1 MEARY
6 GLTGKERKALV
17 KAVSEITET
26 PAKYLGM
33 PSMAYQIGRY
43 QISKDGTLTGVD
55 GEGIIEELK
64 ERGFVPEGTQE
75 ATEQTPSEETQEA
88 PSEETTET
96 TEQATETPSAE
107 TFPGGDD
114 LSDFTIS
121 IPRDLLSDDKLEN
134 LKTLIGAK
142 EDLIKHAFGV
152 EEISVDDDGKITFSR
167 FRGTLGADEA
177 KAYTNFVSKL
187 VEMARNQQ
195 RVTAKPGEVE
205 NPRYAFR
212 CFLLRLGFI
221 GSEYKTDRKI
231 LLRNLSGSSAFK
243 AGTRKGEEE

>member
-1 MEARY
+1 MDVKY
-6 GLTGKERKALV
+6 GVTGKERKALV
-17 KAVSEITET
+17 KAVSELTET

-43 QISKDGTLTGVD
+43 QVNKEGTLTVMVEGD
-55 GEGIIEELK
+55 GIIEDLR
-64 ERGFVPEGTQE
+64 ERGFIPEGTE
-75 ATEQTPSEETQEA
+75 EDAETSE
-88 PSEETTET
+88 EETTEGDAEDEPETEAPAEET
-96 TEQATETPSAE
+96 T
-107 TFPGGDD
+107 D
-114 LSDFTIS
+114 LTIS
-121 IPRDLLSDDKLEN
+121 IPRDSLPGDKLEN
-134 LKTLIGAK
+134 LKSLIEAK
-142 EDLIKHAFGV
+142 ADLIKQALSV
-152 EEISVDDDGKITFSR
+152 EELPVDEDDETITFPW
-167 FRGTLGADEA
+167 FHGTIGADEA
-177 KAYTNFVSKL
+177 KAYTDFISKL
-187 VEMARNQQ
+187 TEMAKNQQ

>member
-6 GLTGKERKALV
+6 GVTGKERKALV
-17 KAVSEITET
+17 KAVEAITET

-55 GEGIIEELK
+55 GDGIIEELK

-75 ATEQTPSEETQEA
+75 ATEQT

-142 EDLIKHAFGV
+142 EDLIKQAFGV

-177 KAYTNFVSKL
+177 KAYMNFVSKL
-187 VEMARNQQ
+187 GEMARNQQ
-195 RVTAKPGEVE
+195 RVTAKPSEVE

-231 LLRNLSGSSAFK
+231 LLRNLPGSSAFK

>member
-1 MEARY
+1 MDVKY

-43 QISKDGTLTGVD
+43 QISKDGTLIVMMEGD
-55 GEGIIEELK
+55 GIIEDLR
-64 ERGFVPEGTQE
+64 ERGFIPEGTEEE
-75 ATEQTPSEETQEA
+75 AETSE
-88 PSEETTET
+88 EETTEDDA
-96 TEQATETPSAE
+96 EDEPETETPAE
-107 TFPGGDD
+107 ETTD
-114 LSDFTIS
+114 LTIS
-121 IPRDLLSDDKLEN
+121 IPRDSLPEDKLEN
-134 LKTLIGAK
+134 LKSLIEAK
-142 EDLIKHAFGV
+142 ADLIKQALSV
-152 EEISVDDDGKITFSR
+152 EELPIEEDDEKITFDWFHGSI
-167 FRGTLGADEA
+167 GADEA
-177 KAYTNFVSKL
+177 KAYTDFISKL
-187 VEMARNQQ
+187 TDMAKNQQ
-195 RVTAKPGEVE
+195 RVTAKAVEVE

>member
-6 GLTGKERKALV
+6 GLKGKERKALV
-17 KAVSEITET
+17 NAVSEITGD
-26 PAKYLGM
+26 PAKYLGA

-43 QISKDGTLTGVD
+43 QIDREGTLTGVD
-55 GEGIIEELK
+55 GDGIIEDLK
-64 ERGFVPEGTQE
+64 ERGFIPEGLE
-75 ATEQTPSEETQEA
+75 EPTEEVEETI
-88 PSEETTET
+88 EET
-96 TEQATETPSAE
+96 
-107 TFPGGDD
+107 D
-114 LSDFTIS
+114 LTVS
-121 IPRDLLSDDKLEN
+121 IPRDILPGDKLLN
-134 LKTLIGAK
+134 LKSLIEAK
-142 EDLIKHAFGV
+142 ADLIKQSLGV
-152 EEISVDDDGKITFSR
+152 DELPINEEEGEINFPWFHGRIGS
-167 FRGTLGADEA
+167 DEA
-177 KAYTNFVSKL
+177 KAYTDFISKL
-187 VEMARNQQ
+187 AEMAKNQQ

>member
-1 MEARY
+1 MDVKY

-17 KAVSEITET
+17 KAVSELTET

-33 PSMAYQIGRY
+33 PSMTYQIGRY
-43 QISKDGTLTGVD
+43 QVNKEGTLTVMMEGD
-55 GEGIIEELK
+55 GIIEDLK
-64 ERGFVPEGTQE
+64 ERGFIPEGTEEE
-75 ATEQTPSEETQEA
+75 AETSEEETAEETEEDTEDEPGEEVA
-88 PSEETTET
+88 EETT
-96 TEQATETPSAE
+96 
-107 TFPGGDD
+107 D
-114 LSDFTIS
+114 LTIS
-121 IPRDLLSDDKLEN
+121 IPRDSLPEDKLEN
-134 LKTLIGAK
+134 LKSLIEAK
-142 EDLIKHAFGV
+142 ADLIKQALSV
-152 EEISVDDDGKITFSR
+152 EELPVDEGDEKITFPW
-167 FRGTLGADEA
+167 FHGTIGADEA
-177 KAYTNFVSKL
+177 KAYTDFISKL
-187 VEMARNQQ
+187 TDMAKNQQ

>member
-1 MEARY
+1 MDVKY

-17 KAVSEITET
+17 KAVSDITET

-43 QISKDGTLTGVD
+43 QVNKEGTLTVMVEGD
-55 GEGIIEELK
+55 GIIEDLR
-64 ERGFVPEGTQE
+64 ERGFIPEDAE
-75 ATEQTPSEETQEA
+75 YSEEAAEPAEEETPA
-88 PSEETTET
+88 EETT
-96 TEQATETPSAE
+96 
-107 TFPGGDD
+107 D
-114 LSDFTIS
+114 LTIS
-121 IPRDLLSDDKLEN
+121 IPRDSLPGDKLEN
-134 LKTLIGAK
+134 LKSLIEAK
-142 EDLIKHAFGV
+142 ADLIKQALSV
-152 EEISVDDDGKITFSR
+152 EELPVEETDETITFPW
-167 FRGTLGADEA
+167 FHGAIGADEA
-177 KAYTNFVSKL
+177 KAYTDFISKL
-187 VEMARNQQ
+187 TDMAKNQQ

-231 LLRNLSGSSAFK
+231 LLQNLSGSSAFK

>member
-1 MEARY
+1 MDVKY

-17 KAVSEITET
+17 KAVSELTET

-43 QISKDGTLTGVD
+43 QVNKEGTLTVMVEGD
-55 GEGIIEELK
+55 GIIEDLR
-64 ERGFVPEGTQE
+64 ERGFIPEGTEEE
-75 ATEQTPSEETQEA
+75 AETSEEETMEEDAENEPETEA
-88 PSEETTET
+88 PAEETT
-96 TEQATETPSAE
+96 
-107 TFPGGDD
+107 D
-114 LSDFTIS
+114 LTIS
-121 IPRDLLSDDKLEN
+121 IPRDSLPGDKLEN
-134 LKTLIGAK
+134 LKSLIEAK
-142 EDLIKHAFGV
+142 ADLIKQALSV
-152 EEISVDDDGKITFSR
+152 EELPIEEDDEKITFDWFHGSI
-167 FRGTLGADEA
+167 GADEA
-177 KAYTNFVSKL
+177 KAYTDFISKL
-187 VEMARNQQ
+187 TDMAKNQQ

-231 LLRNLSGSSAFK
+231 LLQNLSGSSAFK

>member
-1 MEARY
+1 MDVKY
-6 GLTGKERKALV
+6 GVTGKERKALV
-17 KAVSEITET
+17 KAVSELTET

-43 QISKDGTLTGVD
+43 QVNKEGTLTVMVEGD
-55 GEGIIEELK
+55 GIIEDLR
-64 ERGFVPEGTQE
+64 ERGFIPEGTE
-75 ATEQTPSEETQEA
+75 EDAETSE
-88 PSEETTET
+88 EETTEGDAEDEPETEAPAEET
-96 TEQATETPSAE
+96 T
-107 TFPGGDD
+107 D
-114 LSDFTIS
+114 LTIS
-121 IPRDLLSDDKLEN
+121 IPRDSLPGDKLEN
-134 LKTLIGAK
+134 LKSLIEAK
-142 EDLIKHAFGV
+142 ADLIKQALSV
-152 EEISVDDDGKITFSR
+152 EELPVDEDDEKITFPW
-167 FRGTLGADEA
+167 FHGAIGADEA
-177 KAYTNFVSKL
+177 KAYTDFISKL
-187 VEMARNQQ
+187 TDMAKNQQ

>member
-1 MEARY
+1 MDVKY

-43 QISKDGTLTGVD
+43 QVNKEGTLTVMVEGD
-55 GEGIIEELK
+55 GIIEDLR
-64 ERGFVPEGTQE
+64 ERGFIPEDAE
-75 ATEQTPSEETQEA
+75 YSEEAAEPAEEETPA
-88 PSEETTET
+88 EETT
-96 TEQATETPSAE
+96 
-107 TFPGGDD
+107 D
-114 LSDFTIS
+114 LTIS
-121 IPRDLLSDDKLEN
+121 IPRDSLPGDKLEN
-134 LKTLIGAK
+134 LKSLIEAK
-142 EDLIKHAFGV
+142 ADLIKQALSV
-152 EEISVDDDGKITFSR
+152 EELPVDEDDEKITFPW
-167 FRGTLGADEA
+167 FHGAIGADEA
-177 KAYTNFVSKL
+177 KAYTDFISKL
-187 VEMARNQQ
+187 TDMAKNQQ

-231 LLRNLSGSSAFK
+231 LLQNLSGSSAFK

>member
-6 GLTGKERKALV
+6 GLKGKERKALV
-17 KAVSEITET
+17 NAVSEITGD
-26 PAKYLGM
+26 PAKYLGA

-43 QISKDGTLTGVD
+43 QIDREGTLTGVD
-55 GEGIIEELK
+55 GDGIIEDLK
-64 ERGFVPEGTQE
+64 ERGFIP
-75 ATEQTPSEETQEA
+75 EETEE
-88 PSEETTET
+88 PTEEVEETIEET
-96 TEQATETPSAE
+96 
-107 TFPGGDD
+107 D
-114 LSDFTIS
+114 LTVS
-121 IPRDLLSDDKLEN
+121 IPRDILPGDKLLN
-134 LKTLIGAK
+134 LKSLIEAK
-142 EDLIKHAFGV
+142 ADLIKQSLGV
-152 EEISVDDDGKITFSR
+152 DELPIDEEEDEINFPW

-221 GSEYKTDRKI
+221 GSEYKAERKI

>member
-1 MEARY
+1 MDVKY

-17 KAVSEITET
+17 KAVSELTET

-43 QISKDGTLTGVD
+43 QVNKEGTLTVMVEGD
-55 GEGIIEELK
+55 GIIEDLR
-64 ERGFVPEGTQE
+64 ERGFIPEGTEEE
-75 ATEQTPSEETQEA
+75 AETSEEETMEEDAENEPETEA
-88 PSEETTET
+88 PAEETT
-96 TEQATETPSAE
+96 
-107 TFPGGDD
+107 D
-114 LSDFTIS
+114 LTIS
-121 IPRDLLSDDKLEN
+121 IPRDSLPGDKLEN
-134 LKTLIGAK
+134 LKSLIEAK
-142 EDLIKHAFGV
+142 ADLIKQSLGV
-152 EEISVDDDGKITFSR
+152 EELPVDEDDEKITFPW
-167 FRGTLGADEA
+167 FHGTIGADEA
-177 KAYTNFVSKL
+177 KAYTDFISKL
-187 VEMARNQQ
+187 TDMAKNQQ

-231 LLRNLSGSSAFK
+231 LLQNLSGSSAFK

>member
-1 MEARY
+1 MDVKY
-6 GLTGKERKALV
+6 GVTGKERKALV
-17 KAVSEITET
+17 KAVSELTET

-43 QISKDGTLTGVD
+43 QVNKEGTLTVMVEGD
-55 GEGIIEELK
+55 GIIEDLR
-64 ERGFVPEGTQE
+64 ERGFIPEGTEEE
-75 ATEQTPSEETQEA
+75 AETSE
-88 PSEETTET
+88 EETTEDDTEDEPETEAPAEET
-96 TEQATETPSAE
+96 T
-107 TFPGGDD
+107 D
-114 LSDFTIS
+114 LTIS
-121 IPRDLLSDDKLEN
+121 IPRDSLPGDKLEN
-134 LKTLIGAK
+134 LKSLIEAK
-142 EDLIKHAFGV
+142 ADLIKQALSV
-152 EEISVDDDGKITFSR
+152 EELPVDEDDETITFPW
-167 FRGTLGADEA
+167 FHGTIGADEA
-177 KAYTNFVSKL
+177 KAYTDFISKL
-187 VEMARNQQ
+187 TEMAKNQQ

>member
-64 ERGFVPEGTQE
+64 ERGFVTEGTQE
-75 ATEQTPSEETQEA
+75 TTEQTPSEETQE
-88 PSEETTET
+88 T
-96 TEQATETPSAE
+96 TEQATEKPSAE

-142 EDLIKHAFGV
+142 EDLIKQAFGV
-152 EEISVDDDGKITFSR
+152 EEVSVDDDGKITFSR

>member
-1 MEARY
+1 MDVRY

-43 QISKDGTLTGVD
+43 QISKDGTLIVMMEGD
-55 GEGIIEELK
+55 GIIEDLR
-64 ERGFVPEGTQE
+64 ERGFIPEGTEE
-75 ATEQTPSEETQEA
+75 ASETSE
-88 PSEETTET
+88 EETTEETEEDTEDEPGEEVAEET
-96 TEQATETPSAE
+96 T
-107 TFPGGDD
+107 D
-114 LSDFTIS
+114 LTIS
-121 IPRDLLSDDKLEN
+121 IPRDSLPEDKLEN
-134 LKTLIGAK
+134 LKSLIEAK
-142 EDLIKHAFGV
+142 ADLIKQAL
-152 EEISVDDDGKITFSR
+152 SVDELPIEEDDEKITFPWFYGR
-167 FRGTLGADEA
+167 IGADEA
-177 KAYTNFVSKL
+177 KAYTDFISKL
-187 VEMARNQQ
+187 TDMAKNQQ